1 MSPALS
7 GPEVL
12 THCGAVLTDG
22 MCQPAVSTEDDM
34 PPPFAQV
41 SQSEPVLMYGF
52 SDGHVLLFETS
63 QHDEPR

>member
-1 MSPALS
+1 MCRPRCLVLS
-7 GPEVL
+7 HSE
-12 THCGAVLTDG
+12 
-22 MCQPAVSTEDDM
+22 AVSTEDDM

-52 SDGHVLLFETS
+52 SDGHVLLFDTS